1 MATITNQAALS
12 YNGITTLSN
21 ITVGELVE
29 VLSATKSTAESTYSA
44 AERKTYVVSLVNT
57 GPTALTGLTVS
68 DDLGGYAFDTAT
80 VYPMTYVDGS
90 LLYYVGGV
98 LQPTPTVTAGP
109 PLTVSGISVPAGGN
123 AALVYEVAL
132 NEYAPP
138 TVGGT
143 VTNTATISGSSLVN
157 DATASATVSAVAAPD
172 LSITKAMSPVTVTE
186 NGTVTY
192 TLTLINRGNTAAATT
207 DELVLTDTFDPILSD
222 ITVSFEGLVWTEGT
236 QYTYDSATGL
246 FTTTAGA
253 LTVPAATFTQDAST
267 GAYTVT
273 PGTATLTVTGTL

>member
-157 DATASATVSAVAAPD
+157 DVTASATVSAVAAPD

>member
-57 GPTALTGLTVS
+57 GTTALTGLTVS

-157 DATASATVSAVAAPD
+157 DVTASATVSAVAAPD
-172 LSITKAMSPVTVTE
+172 LSITKAMSPVTVAE

-236 QYTYDSATGL
+236 QYTYDSTTGL

-253 LTVPAATFTQDAST
+253 LTVPAATFAQDSTT